1 MPADRDSSA
10 AKERAWAKLPPLEHV
25 HSGCLNC
32 GGKPIKVPLRYN
44 PHPGFG
50 ASILTRD
57 GEAVEFQVD
66 YEKSTTF
73 IHFENVAKR
82 DPDHDWR
89 VFSDGPMVGFV
100 WQRHGPKEW
109 VAVERTN
116 GFA

>member
-1 MPADRDSSA
+1 M
-10 AKERAWAKLPPLEHV
+10 EWQKLPPLEYPP

-32 GGKPIKVPLRYN
+32 GSKPLRVPLRYN

-50 ASILTRD
+50 MVTLLRN
-57 GEAVEFQVD
+57 GEAVETQVD
-66 YEKSTTF
+66 YEKATTF
-73 IHFENVAKR
+73 IHFENVARR

-89 VFSDGPMVGFV
+89 VVSDGPLSDVT

-109 VAVERTN
+109 VAVAKGL